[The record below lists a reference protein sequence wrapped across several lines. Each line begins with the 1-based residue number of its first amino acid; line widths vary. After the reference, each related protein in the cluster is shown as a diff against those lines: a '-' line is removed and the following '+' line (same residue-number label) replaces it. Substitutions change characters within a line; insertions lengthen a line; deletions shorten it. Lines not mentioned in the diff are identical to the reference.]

1 MACHW
6 PGLAYI
12 LRTHRLWARNA
23 GTLVTWLL
31 RQLPG
36 CRSTAFQVGPGYIIQ
51 FTGTGGA
58 ASVGTSA
65 PRHLQLVPGEL
76 RHHHPSH
83 STHTTHA
90 PAKASRSSCARPSAR
105 RIDILHTTRPA
116 HGSASRVTAIAS
128 STSAQISS
136 RRAGAASTCY
146 PSGSA
151 RRTHADMPNLW
162 ASEKY
167 GCSPPR

>member
-1 MACHW
+1 MS
-6 PGLAYI
+6 LAGIGIHTSYASPLGTQRRYVGDLAAAPI
-12 LRTHRLWARNA
+12 A
-23 GTLVTWLL
+23 GVSLNCVPSWTRV
-31 RQLPG
+31 R
-36 CRSTAFQVGPGYIIQ
+36 
-51 FTGTGGA
+51 FTSSGGA

-65 PRHLQLVPGEL
+65 PRHLQLVSGEL